1 MAIERGGGREG
12 KRLQYLKGI
21 IEKFTQELILEGVEY
36 CYWLF
41 LEDLRW
47 AFPNAE
53 L

>member
-41 LEDLRW
+41 FGGFEMGI
-47 AFPNAE
+47 PE
-53 L
+53 C